1 VYSVVQKTIS
11 ELERTILTTLFLTGA
26 KNIDS
31 WSARKGDLQYA
42 FPLDIP
48 MVSLLTL
55 TVITGGERLS
65 SDVFSLGETIC
76 FKNLEFITDRFGGL
90 SLSP

>member
-1 VYSVVQKTIS
+1 
-11 ELERTILTTLFLTGA
+11 
-26 KNIDS
+26 
-31 WSARKGDLQYA
+31 
-42 FPLDIP
+42 